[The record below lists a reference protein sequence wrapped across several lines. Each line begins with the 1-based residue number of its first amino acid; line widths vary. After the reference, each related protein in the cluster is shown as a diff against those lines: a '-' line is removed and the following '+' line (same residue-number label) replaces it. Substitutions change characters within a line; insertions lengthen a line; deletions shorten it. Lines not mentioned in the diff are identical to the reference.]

1 MVGIDICT
9 LMNTLSLDRLQ
20 IIAFTH
26 KTIPLELV
34 GKFHIEEEFQQNRF
48 TQLKLM
54 LNLSELMY
62 LSTCNRVE
70 FVMVGDQVSPDA
82 IIEALNISLS
92 EADAETVIKGAE
104 GFVAEEA
111 VKHLFKVSSS
121 LDSMVIGEREIITQV
136 RNAYERSA
144 KMSLSG
150 DLIRLV
156 IRKTI
161 ETAKQVFTETS
172 IFRKPVS
179 VVSLAFH
186 RLRELDAPVSSR
198 IVMIGAGKTNK
209 AMARFLSKHG
219 FRNITIYNRTPEKA
233 RILASEIGAQWR
245 PLSEIVAHS
254 GGFDILI
261 SCTGSGSVIVDS
273 ALFESLNQGEMGRK
287 IIIDLAIPGDVDKAA
302 FARAPFAVRHIDI
315 EELKNTADKNL
326 AERARDLNLCEEIVD
341 KQLLA
346 FHDIFKARQVELA
359 MRTIPEK
366 VKEIRETAINTVYAK
381 EVESLDPES
390 REILDKVV
398 AYLEK
403 KYISVPMKMAREVM
417 LNISK

>member
-1 MVGIDICT
+1 
-9 LMNTLSLDRLQ
+9 MNTLSLNRLQ

-34 GKFHIEEEFQQNRF
+34 GKFHIEDEIQQNRF
-48 TQLKLM
+48 TRLKSE

-70 FVMVGDQVSPDA
+70 FVMVGAHVSPRML
-82 IIEALNISLS
+82 IKALNVNFS
-92 EADAETVIKGAE
+92 ENEAETAINGAE
-104 GFVAEEA
+104 NFTAEEA

-144 KMSLSG
+144 KMNLSG

-186 RLRELDAPVSSR
+186 RLRELDAPVGSR

-219 FRNITIYNRTPEKA
+219 FKNITIYNRTVEKA
-233 RILASEIGAQWR
+233 RVLAAEIGAQWHA
-245 PLSEIVAHS
+245 LSEIRSHR

-261 SCTGSGSVIVDS
+261 TCTGSGSVIVD
-273 ALFESLNQGEMGRK
+273 ADLFEYLTDGETGRK

-302 FARAPFAVRHIDI
+302 FSEVQFAVRHIDI
-315 EELKNTADKNL
+315 DELKNTAEKNL
-326 AERARDLNLCEEIVD
+326 TERTRDLNLCEEIID
-341 KQLLA
+341 KQLIA

-359 MRTIPEK
+359 MRTIPAK
-366 VKEIRETAINTVYAK
+366 VKEIREAAINTVYAK
-381 EVESLDPES
+381 EVDSLDPES

-417 LNISK
+417 LNILK